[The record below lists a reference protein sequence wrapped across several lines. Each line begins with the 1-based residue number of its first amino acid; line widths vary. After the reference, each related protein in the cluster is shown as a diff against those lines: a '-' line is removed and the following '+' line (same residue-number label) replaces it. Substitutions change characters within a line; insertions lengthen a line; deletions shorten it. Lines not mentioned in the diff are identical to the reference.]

1 MRPRRHPSLT
11 SLKGA
16 LVLIVLGFVDLV
28 LRLFLYSL
36 LARLIL
42 EYVRMFARSWRPKG
56 PVLVLIS
63 GIYVVTDKPLN
74 LLRRR
79 IPPLRLGG
87 ISLDLSF
94 LVLFVIV
101 SVLRSGV
108 RILALL

>member
-1 MRPRRHPSLT
+1 MLF
-11 SLKGA
+11 
-16 LVLIVLGFVDLV
+16 VLGFVDL
-28 LRLFLYSL
+28 LLQLFLYFL

-56 PVLVLIS
+56 AILILVT
-63 GIYVVTDKPLN
+63 GVYVVTDKPLN

-79 IPPLRLGG
+79 IPPLRMGG

>member
-1 MRPRRHPSLT
+1 
-11 SLKGA
+11 
-16 LVLIVLGFVDLV
+16 VVFVLGFLDL
-28 LRLFLYSL
+28 LLQLFLYFL

-56 PVLVLIS
+56 VVLVLIT
-63 GIYVVTDKPLN
+63 GVYLVTDKPLDI
-74 LLRRR
+74 LRRR
-79 IPPLRLGG
+79 IPPLRMGG

>member
-1 MRPRRHPSLT
+1 ML
-11 SLKGA
+11 L
-16 LVLIVLGFVDLV
+16 VLGFVDLV

-56 PVLVLIS
+56 PVLVLIT